1 MRTAQELRAAA
12 NLLCSEIEE
21 NQILFSYYEF
31 TEDEQEVILGH
42 FIEYL
47 SGKPVELEEWDYL
60 EDQFSEEFTTEYDF
74 FISFSFLKSKLII
87 HIVNTAGFHAEFL
100 QHESALPIFLI
111 WIKGQELS
119 LPEGTAHEKLKI
131 FLDSCVFKNHLK
143 TTA

>member
-12 NLLCSEIEE
+12 DLLCSEIEE

-31 TEDEQEVILGH
+31 TEDEQEVILEH

-60 EDQFSEEFTTEYDF
+60 EDQFSEEFTTEHDF
-74 FISFSFLKSKLII
+74 FISFSFLKYKLII
-87 HIVNTAGFHAEFL
+87 HIVNTVGFHAEFF
-100 QHESALPIFLI
+100 QHGYALSSCLLL
-111 WIKGQELS
+111 IKGQELS
-119 LPEGTAHEKLKI
+119 LSEGTAHEKLKI
-131 FLDSCVFKNHLK
+131 FLNSCVFKNHLK